1 MANKKAST
9 FKVQR
14 DTQKGEF
21 ATIRSPK
28 PYAPLETIKREVQR
42 ESLLPIKDTKTGL
55 HNAISEAARHDAQ
68 TSKFQTIKEARRGR
82 RDVIVK
88 TIMRYNRQSR

>member
-9 FKVQR
+9 FKVHR

-21 ATIRSPK
+21 ITSKSRK
-28 PYAPLETIKREVQR
+28 PYELLETIRREGSR
-42 ESLLPIKDTKTGL
+42 KIILPLRDAKTGL
-55 HNAISEAARHDAQ
+55 SNAIFKAARDDAQ
-68 TSKFQTIKEARRGR
+68 RSKSMTIKDAKQAR

-88 TIMRYNRQSR
+88 TIMRHNRQTH